1 MTTARSAR
9 LSALPAAQLAVLV
22 PALAA
27 CTRVSPNQN
36 ARPLDVPGIAC
47 VVLHATADEGNEAG
61 AESWMCDAVS
71 QVSAH
76 LHIRRDGH
84 VTRLVDDGRRA
95 WHAGASQ
102 WQGLG
107 EVNDYSLGWEIANR
121 NDGRE
126 PYTVAQYETLVQ
138 LAAAYVAQG
147 IPMDAFV
154 SHAEIALPAG
164 RKRDPAGFDWN
175 RFRTGVR
182 ALVDHTIDEAAAF
195 HMTGGLT

>member
-1 MTTARSAR
+1 
-9 LSALPAAQLAVLV
+9 
-22 PALAA
+22 
-27 CTRVSPNQN
+27 
-36 ARPLDVPGIAC
+36 
-47 VVLHATADEGNEAG
+47 
-61 AESWMCDAVS
+61 MCDTAS

-76 LHIRRDGH
+76 LHVRRDGH
-84 VTRLVDDGRRA
+84 VTRLVDDDRRA
-95 WHAGASQ
+95 WHAGASM

-107 EVNDYSLGWEIANR
+107 EVNDFSLGWEIANR

-126 PYTVAQYETLVQ
+126 PYTAAQYDTLVQ

-147 IPMDAFV
+147 LPLDAFV

-182 ALVDHTIDEAAAF
+182 ALVE
-195 HMTGGLT
+195 HMRDLPEILQMRGGGLR

>member
-1 MTTARSAR
+1 MMTARSAR
-9 LSALPAAQLAVLV
+9 LAALPSAQLAVLV

-36 ARPLDVPGIAC
+36 ARPLDVHGIAC

-61 AESWMCDAVS
+61 AESWMCDAAS

-76 LHIRRDGH
+76 LHIRRDGQ
-84 VTRLVDDGRRA
+84 VTRLVDDRRRA
-95 WHAGASQ
+95 WHAGASV

-107 EVNDYSLGWEIANR
+107 EVNDFSLGWEIANR

-126 PYTVAQYETLVQ
+126 PYTVAQYETLAQ

-147 IPMDAFV
+147 VPLEAFV

-175 RFRTGVR
+175 RFRTGVCAPMHR
-182 ALVDHTIDEAAAF
+182 TIDVADAL
-195 HMTGGLT
+195 HMTGGLR